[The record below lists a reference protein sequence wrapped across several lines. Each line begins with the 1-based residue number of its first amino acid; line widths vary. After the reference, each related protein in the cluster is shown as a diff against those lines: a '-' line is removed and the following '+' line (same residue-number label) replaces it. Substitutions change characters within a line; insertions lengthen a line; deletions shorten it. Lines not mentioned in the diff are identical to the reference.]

1 MLPYTFPYNSFSR
14 DFMEDTAKS
23 NGIQTGT
30 TTVGLI
36 CKDGVVL
43 ASDRRATMGYL
54 IASKDIDKI
63 YPVSDRIA
71 MTIAGG
77 VGDAQTL
84 IRWMTAEL
92 KLYELKHEKPATVEA
107 AATLLANILSQYKFF
122 PFFVQLLIGGID
134 ERPRLFS
141 VDMLGGITEE
151 KYTSTGS
158 GSPIAYGVLEELFIA
173 DRDISVN
180 LPVAAKAVSA
190 AMKRDAASGERVDL
204 CVVTKFGFKRMEKED
219 VSRLL
224 NG

>member
-1 MLPYTFPYNSFSR
+1 MDDSVK
-14 DFMEDTAKS
+14 AK
-23 NGIQTGT
+23 GVQTGT
-30 TTVGLI
+30 TTVGLV
-36 CKDGVVL
+36 CRDGIVL

-54 IASKDIDKI
+54 IASKDIDKV

-77 VGDAQTL
+77 VGDAQML
-84 IRWMTAEL
+84 IRWMNAEL

-107 AATLLANILSQYKFF
+107 AATLLANILAQYKYY
-122 PFFVQLLIGGID
+122 PFFVQLLLGGID

-141 VDMLGGITEE
+141 IDMLGGITEE

-158 GSPIAYGVLEELFIA
+158 GSPIAYGVLEELYVP
-173 DRDISVN
+173 DKDISVN

-204 CVVTKFGFKRMEKED
+204 CTVTKLGFKRMDKED
-219 VSRLL
+219 VAKILSS
-224 NG
+224 

>member
-1 MLPYTFPYNSFSR
+1 
-14 DFMEDTAKS
+14 MEDSVNSK
-23 NGIQTGT
+23 GVQTGT
-30 TTVGLI
+30 TTVGLV
-36 CKDGVVL
+36 CKDGIVL

-107 AATLLANILSQYKFF
+107 AATLLANILTQYKYY
-122 PFFVQLLIGGID
+122 PFFVQLLIGGLD
-134 ERPRLFS
+134 EKPRLFS

-151 KYTSTGS
+151 KMTSTGS
-158 GSPIAYGVLEELFIA
+158 GSPIAYGVLEELYTP
-173 DRDISVN
+173 DKDITAN

-190 AMKRDAASGERVDL
+190 AMRRDAASGERVDL
-204 CVVTKFGFKRMEKED
+204 VVISKFGFKRMDKED
-219 VSRLL
+219 VAKLL
-224 NG
+224 NA

>member
-1 MLPYTFPYNSFSR
+1 
-14 DFMEDTAKS
+14 MEDSVNSK
-23 NGIQTGT
+23 GVQTGT
-30 TTVGLI
+30 TTVGLV
-36 CKDGVVL
+36 CKDGIVL

-54 IASKDIDKI
+54 IASKYIDKI

-107 AATLLANILSQYKFF
+107 AATLLANILTQYKYY
-122 PFFVQLLIGGID
+122 PFFVQLLIGGLD
-134 ERPRLFS
+134 EKPRLFS

-151 KYTSTGS
+151 KMTSTGS
-158 GSPIAYGVLEELFIA
+158 GSPIAYGVLEELYTP
-173 DRDISVN
+173 DKDITAN

-190 AMKRDAASGERVDL
+190 AMRRDAASGERVDL
-204 CVVTKFGFKRMEKED
+204 VVISKFGFKRMDKED
-219 VSRLL
+219 VAKLL
-224 NG
+224 NA

>member
-1 MLPYTFPYNSFSR
+1 MDNQK
-14 DFMEDTAKS
+14 EAK
-23 NGIQTGT
+23 QTGT

-54 IASKDIDKI
+54 IASKDIDKV

-92 KLYELKHEKPATVEA
+92 KLYELKNEKQASVEA
-107 AATLLANILSQYKFF
+107 AATLLANILTQYKFY
-122 PFFVQLLIGGID
+122 PFFVQLLIGGMD

-151 KYTSTGS
+151 KLTSTGS
-158 GSPIAYGVLEELFIA
+158 GSPIAYGVLEELYKE
-173 DRDISVN
+173 DKDINTN
-180 LPVAAKAVSA
+180 LIVAAKAVSA

-204 CVVTKFGFKRMEKED
+204 TTVTKAGFRRLSKEE
-219 VSRLL
+219 VAKLL
-224 NG
+224 NA

>member
-1 MLPYTFPYNSFSR
+1 M
-14 DFMEDTAKS
+14 DIEKK
-23 NGIQTGT
+23 GVQTGT
-30 TTVGLI
+30 TTVGLV

-63 YPVSDRIA
+63 YRVSDNIA

-84 IRWMTAEL
+84 IRWMTSEL
-92 KLYELKHEKPATVEA
+92 KLYQLKHEKPITVEA
-107 AATLLANILSQYKFF
+107 AATLLANILTQYKFY
-122 PFFVQLLIGGID
+122 PFYVQLLIGGMD

-151 KYTSTGS
+151 KLTSTGS
-158 GSPIAYGVLEELFIA
+158 GSPIAYGVLEELYIP
-173 DRDISVN
+173 DRDIASNAVI
-180 LPVAAKAVSA
+180 AAKAVSA

-204 CVVTKFGFKRMEKED
+204 VTVTKNGFKRYEKED
-219 VSRLL
+219 VSKLL
-224 NG
+224 NA

>member
-1 MLPYTFPYNSFSR
+1 MDNQK
-14 DFMEDTAKS
+14 EA
-23 NGIQTGT
+23 IQTGT
-30 TTVGLI
+30 TTVGLV

-54 IASKDIDKI
+54 IASKDIDKV
-63 YPVSDRIA
+63 YQVSDCIA

-92 KLYELKHEKPATVEA
+92 KLYELKNERPATVEA
-107 AATLLANILSQYKFF
+107 AATLLANILTQYKFY
-122 PFFVQLLIGGID
+122 PFFVQLLIGGMD

-151 KYTSTGS
+151 KLTSTGS
-158 GSPIAYGVLEELFIA
+158 GSPIAYGVLEELYRE
-173 DRDISVN
+173 DKDINTN
-180 LPVAAKAVSA
+180 LIVAAKAVSA

-204 CVVTKFGFKRMEKED
+204 TMVTKTGFKRLSKEE
-219 VSRLL
+219 VTKLL
-224 NG
+224 NA

>member
-1 MLPYTFPYNSFSR
+1 MDS
-14 DFMEDTAKS
+14 AKHT
-23 NGIQTGT
+23 NEARQTGT

-63 YPVSDRIA
+63 YPVSERVA
-71 MTIAGG
+71 MTIAGS

-84 IRWMTAEL
+84 VRWMTAEL

-107 AATLLANILSQYKFF
+107 AATLLGNILSQYKFF

-134 ERPRLFS
+134 EKPRLFS

-151 KYTSTGS
+151 NMTSTGS
-158 GSPIAYGVLEELFIA
+158 GSPIAYGVLEEMYVE
-173 DRDISVN
+173 DREISAN
-180 LPVAAKAVSA
+180 MSVAAKAVSA
-190 AMKRDAASGERVDL
+190 AMKRDAASGERIDL
-204 CVVTKFGFKRMEKED
+204 VVVTKYGFKRMNKDD
-219 VSRLL
+219 VKKIISS
-224 NG
+224 

>member
-1 MLPYTFPYNSFSR
+1 MDNVN
-14 DFMEDTAKS
+14 DAKK
-23 NGIQTGT
+23 GMQTGT
-30 TTVGLI
+30 TTVGLV

-63 YPVSDRIA
+63 YPVSDKIA

-107 AATLLANILSQYKFF
+107 AATLLANILTQYKFY

-151 KYTSTGS
+151 KMTSTGS
-158 GSPIAYGVLEELFIA
+158 GSPIAYGVLEELFQA
-173 DRDISVN
+173 EKDITVN
-180 LPVAAKAVSA
+180 LPIAAKAVNA
-190 AMKRDAASGERVDL
+190 AMRRDAASGERVDL
-204 CVVTKFGFKRMEKED
+204 VVITKFGFKRMDKED

-224 NG
+224 NA

>member
-1 MLPYTFPYNSFSR
+1 
-14 DFMEDTAKS
+14 
-23 NGIQTGT
+23 
-30 TTVGLI
+30 
-36 CKDGVVL
+36 
-43 ASDRRATMGYL
+43 MGYF

-107 AATLLANILSQYKFF
+107 AATLLANILTQYKYY

-151 KYTSTGS
+151 KMTSTGS
-158 GSPIAYGVLEELFIA
+158 GSPIAYGVLEELFA
-173 DRDISVN
+173 VEKDITAN
-180 LPVAAKAVSA
+180 LPIAAKAVNA
-190 AMKRDAASGERVDL
+190 AMRRDAASGERVDL

-219 VSRLL
+219 VARLL
-224 NG
+224 NA